1 MKINSNNL
9 EWEYGKVENF
19 YGKTLLDKNNGSL
32 KLIKVSPKA
41 IYPTHKHPYKTEF
54 IYVLEGNP
62 VITIA
67 EKKYSGK
74 KGEFFLLPNNINH
87 AIENKNKNVECLL
100 LVGSIKI

>member
-1 MKINSNNL
+1 MKINPNNL

-19 YGKTLLDKNNGSL
+19 CGKKLLDKNNGSL
-32 KLIKVSPKA
+32 KLVKVKPKA

-67 EKKYSGK
+67 EKKYSVK
-74 KGEFFLLPNNINH
+74 KDEFFLLTNNINNV
-87 AIENKNKNVECLL
+87 IENKNKKVECLL